1 MNLSRACEASSPGT
15 AGALLKKTG
24 TLHHM
29 HEFTP
34 DVESLAQEILDYS
47 LIRLKDNPPLDGPKS
62 VEELFALVGNT
73 ITAAG
78 LGGSSA
84 LKIFKDVLA
93 PACISTDHPR
103 YLAFI
108 PSAPTEAANLFDLV
122 VGASALYGGSWLEGA
137 GAVFAENQ
145 ALRWI
150 SDLAGLPESA
160 GGVFVQGGTIGNLSA
175 LVTARNHART
185 KFSDVTRWAVACS
198 KEAHSS
204 IKAAA
209 DVMDIELVKVPT
221 DAHGVMQGS
230 AVQEAV
236 AKYES
241 THAGHKVFAVV
252 ATAGTTNLGIIDD
265 LHGIADYVHSRGIWF
280 HIDGADGLAA
290 LCSPAVRPKF
300 DGVER
305 ADSLIVDPHKW
316 LFAPFDACA
325 LIYREPQLAKK
336 AHLQHAEYLDTL
348 NDDGE
353 WNPSDYA
360 IQLTRRARG
369 LPLWFSL
376 ATHGTDAYAEAMN
389 KTMSVAQ
396 SAAELIKAH
405 PRLQLLVEPN
415 LSIVAFTRPGWSAE
429 QYQAWSDKLLA
440 DQIGFVTPSAHNG
453 QPILRFAI
461 VNPWTQV
468 SDIEAILGTL

>member
-1 MNLSRACEASSPGT
+1 
-15 AGALLKKTG
+15 
-24 TLHHM
+24 M

-34 DVESLAQEILDYS
+34 DVESLAHEILEYS
-47 LIRLKDNPPLDGPKS
+47 LLRLKENPPLDGPKS
-62 VEELFALVGNT
+62 VEELYALVGNT
-73 ITAAG
+73 ITSQG
-78 LGGSSA
+78 LGGSKA
-84 LKIFKDVLA
+84 LSLFKDVLA

-150 SDLAGLPESA
+150 SDLAGMPESA

-175 LVTARNHART
+175 LVTARNYART
-185 KFSDVTRWAVACS
+185 FFTDVTRWVIACS
-198 KEAHSS
+198 GEAHSS
-204 IKAAA
+204 VQSAA
-209 DVMDIELVKVPT
+209 DVMDVEIIKIATNGQGIMTGDALKV
-221 DAHGVMQGS
+221 GV
-230 AVQEAV
+230 EE
-236 AKYES
+236 YES

-265 LHGIADYVHSRGIWF
+265 LNGVADYATSRGIWF
-280 HIDGADGLAA
+280 HVDGAYGLAA
-290 LCSPAVRPKF
+290 LCSPTVRPKF
-300 DGVER
+300 AGVER
-305 ADSLIVDPHKW
+305 ADSMIVDPHKW

-325 LIYREPQLAKK
+325 LIYRNPHLAKR

-376 ATHGTDAYAEAMN
+376 ATHGTDAYAEAMD
-389 KTMSVAQ
+389 KTMNVAKT
-396 SAAELIKAH
+396 AADLIKAH
-405 PRLQLLVEPN
+405 PRLELLVEPN
-415 LSIVAFTRPGWSAE
+415 LSIVAFTRPGWEAAD
-429 QYQAWSDKLLA
+429 YQTWSDKLLA
-440 DQIGFVTPSAHNG
+440 DQIGFVTPSAHHG
-453 QPILRFAI
+453 SPILRFAI

-468 SDIEAILGTL
+468 SDIEAILATL

>member
-1 MNLSRACEASSPGT
+1 
-15 AGALLKKTG
+15 
-24 TLHHM
+24 M

-34 DVESLAQEILDYS
+34 DVESLAQEILEYS
-47 LIRLKDNPPLDGPKS
+47 LLRLKDNPPLDGPKS
-62 VEELFALVGNT
+62 VEELYSLVGNT
-73 ITAAG
+73 ITAQG
-78 LGGSSA
+78 LGGSKA
-84 LKIFKDVLA
+84 LSLFKDVLA

-150 SDLAGLPESA
+150 SDLAGMPQSA

-185 KFSDVTRWAVACS
+185 LHGDVTRWVIACS
-198 KEAHSS
+198 GEAHSS
-204 IKAAA
+204 VQSAA
-209 DVMDIELVKVPT
+209 DVMDVEIIKIATNSDGIMTGAALKS
-221 DAHGVMQGS
+221 GV
-230 AVQEAV
+230 ET
-236 AKYES
+236 YES
-241 THAGHKVFAVV
+241 AHTGHRVFAVI

-265 LHGIADYVHSRGIWF
+265 LNGIADYATSRGIWF
-280 HIDGADGLAA
+280 HVDGAYGLAA
-290 LCSPAVRPKF
+290 LCSPTVRPMF
-300 DGVER
+300 AGVER
-305 ADSLIVDPHKW
+305 ADSMIVDPHKW

-325 LIYREPQLAKK
+325 LIYRNPQLAKK

-376 ATHGTDAYAEAMN
+376 ATHGTDAYAEAMD
-389 KTMSVAQ
+389 KTMFVAKE
-396 SAAELIKAH
+396 AAALIKAH
-405 PRLQLLVEPN
+405 PRLELLVEPN
-415 LSIVAFTRPGWSAE
+415 LSIVAFTRPGWQASD
-429 QYQAWSDKLLA
+429 YQAWSDKLLA
-440 DQIGFVTPSAHNG
+440 DQIGFVTPSAHHG
-453 QPILRFAI
+453 SPILRFAI

-468 SDIEAILGTL
+468 SDIEAILATL

>member
-1 MNLSRACEASSPGT
+1 M
-15 AGALLKKTG
+15 
-24 TLHHM
+24 
-29 HEFTP
+29 
-34 DVESLAQEILDYS
+34 DYS

-62 VEELFALVGNT
+62 PEELYALVGNT
-73 ITAAG
+73 ITAKG
-78 LGGSSA
+78 LGGSKA
-84 LKIFKDVLA
+84 LSLFKDVLA

-150 SDLAGLPESA
+150 SDLADMPQNA

-175 LVTARNHART
+175 LVAARSHART
-185 KFSDVTRWAVACS
+185 LFTDVTRWVVACS
-198 KEAHSS
+198 GEAHSS
-204 IKAAA
+204 IQSAA
-209 DVMDIELVKVPT
+209 DVMDIEVLKVAT
-221 DAHGVMQGS
+221 DTSGVMQGV
-230 AVQEAV
+230 AAQKAIEEYEA
-236 AKYES
+236 
-241 THAGHKVFAVV
+241 THAGHRIFAIV

-265 LHGIADYVHSRGIWF
+265 LHGIADYANSRGIWF
-280 HIDGADGLAA
+280 HIDGAYGLAA
-290 LCSPAVRPKF
+290 LCSPEVKPKF
-300 DGVER
+300 SGVEK

-325 LIYREPQLAKK
+325 LIYRNPELAKK
-336 AHLQHAEYLDTL
+336 AHTQHAEYLDTL
-348 NDDGE
+348 NDESE

-360 IQLTRRARG
+360 IQLTRRSRG

-389 KTMSVAQ
+389 KTMAVAR
-396 SAAELIKAH
+396 SAAELIKSH
-405 PRLQLLVEPN
+405 PRLELLVEPN
-415 LSIVAFTRPGWSAE
+415 LSIVAFTRPGWGAPD
-429 QYQAWSDKLLA
+429 YQAWSDKLLA
-440 DQIGFVTPSAHNG
+440 DQIGFVTPSSHRG
-453 QPILRFAI
+453 EPILRFAI

-468 SDIEAILGTL
+468 SDIEAILATL